1 MGRKTATNRAEI
13 EFHARVGLFSF
24 PKRIVSFDGRRT
36 IHSFMRMK
44 LLVSIGFAAH
54 VLLGN
59 VCMMQMAN
67 AQEIPTS
74 HEEHMAMESMSS
86 ADCPNCPE
94 KEESHDT
101 KSKKGSPCSGGH
113 CISQAVPQSS
123 IAIQTSSLLAAFALP
138 VSALIPSAPSEIQG
152 SPHSTA
158 PPGVALSTDTIVLRC

>member
-1 MGRKTATNRAEI
+1 MNT
-13 EFHARVGLFSF
+13 L
-24 PKRIVSFDGRRT
+24 IVSFDGRRT

-44 LLVSIGFAAH
+44 LLVSIGFSAH

-67 AQEIPTS
+67 AQEMPTS

-101 KSKKGSPCSGGH
+101 KPMEGSPCSGGH
-113 CISQAVPQSS
+113 CISESVPQAST
-123 IAIQTSSLLAAFALP
+123 AIQTSSLLAVATPLVSILLP
-138 VSALIPSAPSEIQG
+138 TAPLELQG

-158 PPGVALSTDTIVLRC
+158 PPGVPISTDTIVLRC